1 MKNPSPDWPEI
12 LTYHPIEI
20 ARQLTLI
27 EFNLYRYSNIIIFI
41 IMNILYLIIDM
52 ILLLLQ
58 LIVVDLHLSLIF
70 CCC

>member
-27 EFNLYRYSNIIIFI
+27 EFNLYRYPIIIIIFI
-41 IMNILYLIIDM
+41 IMNILYLIFDM
-52 ILLLLQ
+52 I
-58 LIVVDLHLSLIF
+58 
-70 CCC
+70 